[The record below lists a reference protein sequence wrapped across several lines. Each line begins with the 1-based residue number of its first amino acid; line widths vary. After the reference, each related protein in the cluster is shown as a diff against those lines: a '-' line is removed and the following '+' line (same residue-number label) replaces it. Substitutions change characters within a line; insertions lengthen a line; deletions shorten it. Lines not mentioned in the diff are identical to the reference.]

1 MPHTRSQSFPALA
14 IKLWKENIDMEVTI
28 FGFIEAVS
36 QTSASL
42 ALDQDYNRVALQR
55 SSQP

>member
-1 MPHTRSQSFPALA
+1 
-14 IKLWKENIDMEVTI
+14 MEVTI

-55 SSQP
+55 SSQPWNKLYVSMRGNYASRYS

>member
-14 IKLWKENIDMEVTI
+14 TKLWKENIDMEVTI

>member
-1 MPHTRSQSFPALA
+1 MPHTGSQSFPALA
-14 IKLWKENIDMEVTI
+14 TKLRKENIDMEVTI

-42 ALDQDYNRVALQR
+42 ALDQSYNRVALQS